1 MSSLPT
7 TNRSAVADD
16 AQAVARVGGAVV
28 KPFTAQVR
36 EYLGFESPRPPP
48 GRMTSTKRHLLRNR
62 SVCECGRAQIVG
74 VAAAL
79 ALPTPNVCRKR
90 PYGRTEASHEA
101 KPVNL
106 REDARPHGARD
117 DERRQSRLP
126 ETEAK
131 DTGASSVLEGRI
143 VGAEGHEG
151 DGTRR
156 RRRISTR
163 DSERKETDSK

>member
-1 MSSLPT
+1 
-7 TNRSAVADD
+7 
-16 AQAVARVGGAVV
+16 
-28 KPFTAQVR
+28 
-36 EYLGFESPRPPP
+36 
-48 GRMTSTKRHLLRNR
+48 MTLIKRHLLRDR

-117 DERRQSRLP
+117 DERRQSLLP

-131 DTGASSVLEGRI
+131 DTDSTANGKGFSSRRSVTKETEAG
-143 VGAEGHEG
+143 EG
-151 DGTRR
+151 DGL
-156 RRRISTR
+156 SLGLP
-163 DSERKETDSK
+163 EE